1 MQMSPHIHVA
11 LADARNVE
19 IRRTV
24 TQFRRHVALPEQEPR
39 TARSSGGIRRSLASL
54 GTLRDA

>member
-11 LADARNVE
+11 LAGAQAAE

-24 TQFRRHVALPEQEPR
+24 TQIRHQIPEPEAR
-39 TARSSGGIRRSLASL
+39 KARSSGGIRRSVAAL
-54 GTLRDA
+54 GTLRPA

>member
-11 LADARNVE
+11 LADSRAHE

-24 TQFRRHVALPEQEPR
+24 TQIRQQIPEPEAR
-39 TARSSGGIRRSLASL
+39 KARSSGGIRRSVAAL
-54 GTLRDA
+54 GTLRQA

>member
-11 LADARNVE
+11 LVDSRAHE

-24 TQFRRHVALPEQEPR
+24 TQVRHQIPEPEAR
-39 TARSSGGIRRSLASL
+39 KARSSGPIRRSVAAL
-54 GTLRDA
+54 GTLRQA